1 MLKEKSHKG
10 DSISTEMQKIK
21 QAQQMV
27 EINARGTV

>member
-10 DSISTEMQKIK
+10 DNISTEMQKIK

-27 EINARGTV
+27 EINARGIV